1 MKYIISESEKASI
14 LDLYGIKYNEPM
26 PLEKL
31 STCKYTANG
40 KYVLYENVLYSC
52 ETGEEVVLNEAWT
65 LSDILHAGADLV
77 SAGLDFVIPGTGMV
91 VDTLNGL
98 SYLIEAQFKKPEEQS
113 ALYIM
118 AAITF
123 GFAIIP
129 GAFQTIAIPL
139 KRAIKTGVK
148 FTSPI
153 LIEGIKTVAKFMD
166 KILLGLPSTVTRALK
181 SPLAK
186 RILGK
191 WGPKIKGIVDN
202 FVKTAK
208 QYFDNILITY
218 NLKTDTKVVSKT
230 ATKVGAK
237 TATKATLTRTGR
249 RSLFNFFKRT
259 PKIKNGRIVLK
270 KAGFVPGR
278 VYRYMG
284 PKGMTTGTIRNVTDD
299 LVTIVFK
306 NGATTTFPINTFI
319 RNAIG
324 APWVRR
330 GRGVLVPLF
339 VKRFSDMLLPDGSDI
354 NYNLLDHFDDLDPD
368 MVSQETL
375 DYMQEELSQYEGD
388 IGHYNVNQNVQLF
401 QTSLVLLGYPLPRF
415 GIDGKFGPET
425 MGQLRQ
431 FQIDNNLTSSLGKFD
446 RITARKM
453 AEILDINNVQN
464 SEKLQHSLNSI

>member
-1 MKYIISESEKASI
+1 
-14 LDLYGIKYNEPM
+14 
-26 PLEKL
+26 
-31 STCKYTANG
+31 
-40 KYVLYENVLYSC
+40 
-52 ETGEEVVLNEAWT
+52 
-65 LSDILHAGADLV
+65 
-77 SAGLDFVIPGTGMV
+77 
-91 VDTLNGL
+91 
-98 SYLIEAQFKKPEEQS
+98 
-113 ALYIM
+113 
-118 AAITF
+118 
-123 GFAIIP
+123 
-129 GAFQTIAIPL
+129 
-139 KRAIKTGVK
+139 
-148 FTSPI
+148 
-153 LIEGIKTVAKFMD
+153 
-166 KILLGLPSTVTRALK
+166 
-181 SPLAK
+181 
-186 RILGK
+186 
-191 WGPKIKGIVDN
+191 
-202 FVKTAK
+202 
-208 QYFDNILITY
+208 
-218 NLKTDTKVVSKT
+218 
-230 ATKVGAK
+230 
-237 TATKATLTRTGR
+237 
-249 RSLFNFFKRT
+249 
-259 PKIKNGRIVLK
+259 
-270 KAGFVPGR
+270 
-278 VYRYMG
+278 MG